1 MTYNMTVTQ
10 MVDVRWGEDRAHLD
24 LLHGKPGK
32 LRLLDDLRIA
42 LVGRDLMPRANAAA
56 NSKVRLP
63 FLKALIVCSSR
74 ILGRARDR

>member
-10 MVDVRWGEDRAHLD
+10 MVDVRWGEDRRHLLD
-24 LLHGKPGK
+24 LLNGKTGK

-63 FLKALIVCSSR
+63 F
-74 ILGRARDR
+74 